1 MSYLSQFVF
10 VTGLASSL
18 ILVVL
23 LGVSRFQGTVTIWP
37 CPDHRSWQALTF
49 WSLFRLANVSTIIT
63 LAVSCAPGL
72 FQSIPRLIA
81 LAIGAACFICYVL
94 ACLELGH
101 KNLYGGTGGLK
112 TQGIYRLSRNP
123 QYATAIPGYLALAIA
138 AYSASALTLSA
149 LLSVA
154 FWLMA
159 TLEEKWLDTAYG
171 SAYARYRG
179 SVPRFYNV
187 GRFRAAARRTLS
199 VAKRNGIRAVALSGR
214 E

>member
-1 MSYLSQFVF
+1 MHYLPQFVF
-10 VTGLASSL
+10 LTGFASSL
-18 ILVVL
+18 MLVVL
-23 LGVSRFQGTVTIWP
+23 LGASRFQAAVAIWP
-37 CPDHRSWQALTF
+37 CPDYKSWQALTF
-49 WSLFRLANVSTIIT
+49 WALFRLANVSTVIT

-72 FQSIPRLIA
+72 FQSAPRLIA

-123 QYATAIPGYLALAIA
+123 QYATAIPGYIALAIA
-138 AYSASALTLSA
+138 AYSASALILSV

-159 TLEEKWLDTAYG
+159 TLEEKWLDATYG
-171 SAYARYRG
+171 SAYARYCG

-199 VAKRNGIRAVALSGR
+199 VAKRNGLRAGALSGR